1 MTTLIAPEA
10 RVLHYTPTYYRS
22 ASSPV
27 KKDKAN
33 DLFTKSNPAIYV
45 TRIHRVL
52 RRKAQQTNAVAEPSH
67 ARPIETRGHPRQWRQ
82 PTRTFSDLTS
92 SVTRPPH

>member
-22 ASSPV
+22 VGSTA
-27 KKDKAN
+27 KKDIAN
-33 DLFTKSNPAIYV
+33 DLFTKSYPTIYV
-45 TRIHRVL
+45 TGIHRIL

-67 ARPIETRGHPRQWRQ
+67 ALPIETRGHPRQWRQ
-82 PTRTFSDLTS
+82 PTRAFSDLTS